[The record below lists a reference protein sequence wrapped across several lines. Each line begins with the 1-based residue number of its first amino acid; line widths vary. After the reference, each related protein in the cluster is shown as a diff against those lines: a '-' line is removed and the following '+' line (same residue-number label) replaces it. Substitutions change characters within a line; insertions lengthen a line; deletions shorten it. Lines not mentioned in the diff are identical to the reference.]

1 MSARSSRWSR
11 VALLARWLS
20 GCAAATPTPS
30 APAALPPPRAVAPA
44 APAPIACVFDERDVD
59 FTEPLTLLHALPPPG
74 ALAEHPFAELLRAAR
89 ARITVLPGDA
99 AHTPVRVSVDTAM
112 VHLDGVSRAAQ
123 LALFPARASTFAG
136 MVTPLARHRLR
147 LVDASPD
154 ALRLALSAIPRV
166 SLRAPPE
173 ARGCDDLRLRP
184 VADFAADAPPAL
196 RPITLPRGRWNLH
209 PAPDHDTALGA
220 SLDLLPG
227 DAVSLLE
234 LRADRWARV
243 LWTSGDATLIGWVD
257 LVHHVLPQIGHGS
270 GTGARVQGPDRCAHA
285 TTCTA
290 EPPLLVDDRGATRV
304 VGRLLRGARV
314 RLGAA
319 SGERTAVVVCDP
331 DVSWAEGVGVF
342 IPTARAGECGEGPG
356 ASRGGAAVLV
366 SRRP

>member
-1 MSARSSRWSR
+1 MSARASLLSR
-11 VALLARWLS
+11 VALLLS

-30 APAALPPPRAVAPA
+30 APVATPPPRAVAPV
-44 APAPIACVFDERDVD
+44 APETVACVFDERELNFV
-59 FTEPLTLLHALPPPG
+59 EPLTLLHALPPRD
-74 ALAEHPFAELLRAAR
+74 AQVEYPFAEVLRAAR
-89 ARITVLPGDA
+89 ARVTVLPGDA
-99 AHTPVRVSVDTAM
+99 ADTPVRVSVDTSM
-112 VHLDGVSRAAQ
+112 VHLDGVVRAAQ

-147 LVDASPD
+147 LVAAAPD
-154 ALRLALSAIPRV
+154 SLRLTLSAIPRV

-196 RPITLPRGRWNLH
+196 RPIALPRGRWNLH
-209 PAPDHDTALGA
+209 PAPDHNTALGA

-234 LRADRWARV
+234 LRADRWARI
-243 LWTSGDATLIGWVD
+243 LWTSGDATLVGWID

-270 GTGARVQGPDRCAHA
+270 GTGSHARGPDRCTHA
-285 TTCTA
+285 TTCS
-290 EPPLLVDDRGATRV
+290 EGPPLLVDDRGVTRV

-314 RLGAA
+314 QLGAA

-331 DVSWAEGVGVF
+331 DVSWADGVGVF
-342 IPTARAGECGEGPG
+342 IPTARAGGCGEVPG
-356 ASRGGAAVLV
+356 ARRGGAAVLV